1 MKGRVGPGLGLAM
14 KSTILGVMVALGII
28 SSMPEAKAQDGHGGP
43 AYAQPDWER
52 ERWQR
57 HEEWRQRREF
67 WRQQREMGER
77 RAYEAGR
84 RDALQRQHSWGYR

>member
-1 MKGRVGPGLGLAM
+1 MKH
-14 KSTILGVMVALGII
+14 TILGLMVALGVV
-28 SSMPEAKAQDGHGGP
+28 SSIPGARAQGFGYGYGHGGP

-67 WRQQREMGER
+67 WRQQREIGER
-77 RAYEAGR
+77 RAYEAGQ
-84 RDALQRQHSWGYR
+84 RDAWQRQQSWGYR